1 MSKKKRTPKAKSNAP
16 RRRRVK
22 RPVAR
27 KSMSMA
33 RLDASLS
40 ALEQPFTQWLL
51 DEGMAST
58 DAEVES
64 TISTAWAGITA
75 MLDECSEFQLTCV
88 DTHALDHLL
97 DTIPVPDDPDLAADL
112 VGAVLVPVGMFID
125 FLYDSE
131 RWTGS
136 EDDYVD
142 ASSMIM
148 EFVDGDEPD
157 VEPADEVEALLALPM
172 TSQLQDLVRAVG
184 EGRDLDE
191 ARRLAPDEKL
201 WLVATQYGLIDVQ
214 SGRAVAAP
222 HADEWPHH
230 TTDIEDK
237 ATELRSVAALLIALT
252 FLDADPESPDGQA
265 RVLEDLARRGFSD
278 AAADYEFYDRLK
290 PALEVGMEILD
301 ELLDG
306 TAEGDVDEAG
316 AGGVDDDVLRRES
329 RLVQKRPKR

>member
-1 MSKKKRTPKAKSNAP
+1 
-16 RRRRVK
+16 
-22 RPVAR
+22 
-27 KSMSMA
+27 MSMA
-33 RLDASLS
+33 RLDASLN

-125 FLYDSE
+125 FLFDSD
-131 RWTGS
+131 RWTGT

-148 EFVDGDEPD
+148 EFIDGDEPD
-157 VEPADEVEALLALPM
+157 VEPADELEALLALPM

-252 FLDADPESPDGQA
+252 FLDADPESQTG
-265 RVLEDLARRGFSD
+265 
-278 AAADYEFYDRLK
+278 RLGCSRIS
-290 PALEVGMEILD
+290 P
-301 ELLDG
+301 
-306 TAEGDVDEAG
+306 
-316 AGGVDDDVLRRES
+316 GGVSPTRPPTTSSTTDSSQLWKSVWRSSMNYWMGRLRGTLTKLGLEGSMTMCCGASPDSFRSGRSGKPRGKLLANTSIRS
-329 RLVQKRPKR
+329 R